1 MDNERKDE
9 TKEEEQPPPTSETG
23 DAETTTDTPSSPSQP
38 QPSSPARGRL
48 GSPLLRSAAS
58 RAGVD
63 QMDRDNFLSLYR
75 DWLRTSHPHMSNRT
89 VQALAAEVSAV
100 MDAEFERNANFRPRQ
115 WLAFGSPDF
124 VQLAV
129 VTDFVQEGT
138 NRAHAM
144 LMAQAH
150 SHLIAMMLNSLQ
162 KHEASRTLKN
172 YKALEAHLK
181 LRKTEARFAYNRL
194 LKKGQL
200 KASASAAPDPEDEG
214 EPASE
219 EPSAQESPPSTPPTS
234 QEMAAVG
241 LALCQAASTAVP
253 STVPSGEQQQQQ
265 QPPPPPPPASTQAEG
280 GLTLTVGN
288 LYTAYVSTLRRECNI
303 YVTGFIRTE
312 SGELLVQARPVCYAD
327 RLLYHTHE
335 IRPLQQGAAQA
346 PTARDVMA
354 DVIDGVVLG
363 TALAQSQVYVPPSDF
378 AATRPEEEWTEDQ
391 VAGPSTAGTSTAEKV
406 EKRNRKNDF
415 AWAKE
420 YLLDELKSWD
430 ADYAEAMETDDSG
443 TIYARNSLHDWIVA
457 QTLERA
463 MPFVATGQV
472 RLSRNIELLRDH
484 LLHFYSQATSGNASA
499 LSLNEDQPSD

>member
-63 QMDRDNFLSLYR
+63 QMDRDNFLALYR

-253 STVPSGEQQQQQ
+253 STVPSGEQQQQ
-265 QPPPPPPPASTQAEG
+265 PPPPPPPASTQAE

-335 IRPLQQGAAQA
+335 IRPLQQGAAEA
-346 PTARDVMA
+346 PTGRDVTG
-354 DVIDGVVLG
+354 DVIDGTVSG

-378 AATRPEEEWTEDQ
+378 AATRPEEERIEDQ
-391 VAGPSTAGTSTAEKV
+391 VAGPSTAGTYTPAQ
-406 EKRNRKNDF
+406 KRTRKDDF
-415 AWAKE
+415 AWARD
-420 YLLDELKSWD
+420 YLRDELLSWD

-443 TIYARNSLHDWIVA
+443 RIYARNSLHNWIVA

-484 LLHFYSQATSGNASA
+484 LLHFYTQATSGNASS
-499 LSLNEDQPSD
+499 LSLSEDQPSD